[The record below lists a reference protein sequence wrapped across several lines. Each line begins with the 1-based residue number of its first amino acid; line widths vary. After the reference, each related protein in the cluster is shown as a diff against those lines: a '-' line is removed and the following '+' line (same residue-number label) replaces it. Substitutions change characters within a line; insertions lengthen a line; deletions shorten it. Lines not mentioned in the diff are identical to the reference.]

1 MIASMVCF
9 TVNDTFIKLTG
20 GALPIGQLLT
30 LRGAMASVFV
40 IALALAL
47 GGLRFDLGRTAW
59 KLIVVR
65 AFTEIATAY
74 FFLNA
79 LLHMP
84 LANVSAIMQALP
96 LTVAFGAFLVFKDPV
111 GWRRMS
117 AILIGLVGVLLI
129 LRPGPEGF
137 SIWSIYVVAAVLCVT
152 ARDLVTRL
160 LPEHVPS
167 MTVAVANTV
176 NVFLFFGL
184 LSLGETWQPVTAELW
199 QYLIGSTIFIVG
211 GYYFSVRVMRVGEI
225 SFIAPFRYTSLVA
238 ALILGFLVFGDWPD
252 GITLLGAGIVVGA
265 GLFTLWREAQLKAG

>member
-1 MIASMVCF
+1 MVASMVCF
-9 TVNDTFIKLTG
+9 TVNDTFIKLTD
-20 GALPIGQLLT
+20 GALPVGQLLT
-30 LRGAMASVFV
+30 LRGAMASVLV
-40 IALALAL
+40 IGLALVL

-137 SIWSIYVVAAVLCVT
+137 SIWSIYVVLAVVCVT
-152 ARDLVTRL
+152 ARDLVTRK
-160 LPEHVPS
+160 LPDHVPS

-176 NVFLFFGL
+176 NVFLFFSL
-184 LSLGETWQPVTAELW
+184 LSLGETWQPVTPALW
-199 QYLIGSTIFIVG
+199 QSLIGSTVFIVG

-225 SFIAPFRYTSLVA
+225 SFIAPFRYTSLVT
-238 ALILGFLVFGDWPD
+238 ALILGFVVFGDWPD
-252 GITLLGAGIVVGA
+252 GLTLLGAGIVVGA

>member
-47 GGLRFDLGRTAW
+47 GGLRFDLGRAAW

-65 AFTEIATAY
+65 AVTEIATAY

-211 GYYFSVRVMRVGEI
+211 GYCFSVRVMRVGEI